1 VTERDNDANVSDI
14 PWASVFD
21 PALNM
26 RALGEIQA
34 RGFRAAT
41 EVVNRFIRPAETK
54 SVSDSVDSTQAAGD
68 QAPPPPDVDQAPPP
82 PGDQAPPPP
91 GDQAPPPPDVDRVL
105 QVWQR
110 LATQAVESLRGAA
123 QPRAEV
129 ASVDIQ
135 QATSSGAVSLVASEP
150 GAVSTEVWL
159 HNRGADDLGKVRL
172 RCSDLLAHDG
182 ALIESALVRFEP
194 DTVPMVARCSRG
206 VTVEIDVPD
215 DIAAGNYRGTMLAD
229 GYPDIW
235 LPVVLRVLPR
245 SS

>member
-1 VTERDNDANVSDI
+1 MTERDNEANASDI

-21 PALNM
+21 PALNI

-41 EVVNRFIRPAETK
+41 EVVNRFIRPADTK
-54 SVSDSVDSTQAAGD
+54 SVTDSADSE
-68 QAPPPPDVDQAPPP
+68 QAPGEQNTPPPDVDQ
-82 PGDQAPPPP
+82 
-91 GDQAPPPPDVDRVL
+91 VL

-110 LATQAVESLRGAA
+110 LAAQAVESLRGAA
-123 QPRAEV
+123 QPRVEV

-135 QATSSGAVSLVASEP
+135 HATSSGAVSLVACEP

-159 HNRGADDLGKVRL
+159 HNHGAEDLGKVRL

-182 ALIESALVRFEP
+182 AVIDSAMVRFEP

-215 DIAAGNYRGTMLAD
+215 DIAAGNYRGTLLAD

-235 LPVVLRVLPR
+235 LPVVLSVLPQN
-245 SS
+245 S

>member
-1 VTERDNDANVSDI
+1 MYRSPRGLNVTERDNDASVSNI

-21 PALNM
+21 PALNI

-41 EVVNRFIRPAETK
+41 EVVNRFIRPADTK
-54 SVSDSVDSTQAAGD
+54 SATDSADSE
-68 QAPPPPDVDQAPPP
+68 QAPDERATPPPDVDQ
-82 PGDQAPPPP
+82 
-91 GDQAPPPPDVDRVL
+91 VL

-110 LATQAVESLRGAA
+110 LAAQAVESLRGAA

-135 QATSSGAVSLVASEP
+135 HATSSGAVSLVASEP

-159 HNRGADDLGKVRL
+159 HNHGAEDLGKVRL

-182 ALIESALVRFEP
+182 ALIDSAMVRFEP

-215 DIAAGNYRGTMLAD
+215 DIAAGNYRGTLLAD

-235 LPVVLRVLPR
+235 LPVVLSVLPR

>member
-1 VTERDNDANVSDI
+1 MFSYPPESSRERNVTERDNDANVSDI

-21 PALNM
+21 PALNI

-41 EVVNRFIRPAETK
+41 EVVNRFIRPADTK
-54 SVSDSVDSTQAAGD
+54 SVTDSVNSTQA
-68 QAPPPPDVDQAPPP
+68 

-91 GDQAPPPPDVDRVL
+91 GEQATPPDVDRVL

-215 DIAAGNYRGTMLAD
+215 DTAAGNYRGTMLAD

>member
-1 VTERDNDANVSDI
+1 VTERDNDASVSDI

-21 PALNM
+21 PALNI

-41 EVVNRFIRPAETK
+41 EVVNRFIRPADTK
-54 SVSDSVDSTQAAGD
+54 SVTDSVNSTQA
-68 QAPPPPDVDQAPPP
+68 
-82 PGDQAPPPP
+82 PGDQAT
-91 GDQAPPPPDVDRVL
+91 PPPDVDRVL

-123 QPRAEV
+123 QPRGEV

-182 ALIESALVRFEP
+182 ALIESASVRFEP

-215 DIAAGNYRGTMLAD
+215 DTAAGNYRGTMLAD
-229 GYPDIW
+229 GYPDVW
-235 LPVVLRVLPR
+235 LPVVLSVLPR

>member
-1 VTERDNDANVSDI
+1 MTERDNDVSASDI

-21 PALNM
+21 PALNI

-41 EVVNRFIRPAETK
+41 EVVNRFIRPPDTK
-54 SVSDSVDSTQAAGD
+54 SVTDSADSEQAPAD
-68 QAPPPPDVDQAPPP
+68 QATPPPDVDQ
-82 PGDQAPPPP
+82 
-91 GDQAPPPPDVDRVL
+91 VL

-123 QPRAEV
+123 QPRPEV
-129 ASVDIQ
+129 ASVDIRHG
-135 QATSSGAVSLVASEP
+135 TSSGAVSLVASEP

-159 HNRGADDLGKVRL
+159 HNHGAEDLGKVRL

-182 ALIESALVRFEP
+182 ALIDSAMVRFEP

-215 DIAAGNYRGTMLAD
+215 DIATGNYRGTLLAD

-235 LPVVLRVLPR
+235 LPVVLSVLPR

>member
-21 PALNM
+21 PALNI
-26 RALGEIQA
+26 RALGDIQA

-41 EVVNRFIRPAETK
+41 EVVNRFIRMADTKSATDSADREQAPAE
-54 SVSDSVDSTQAAGD
+54 QAT
-68 QAPPPPDVDQAPPP
+68 PP
-82 PGDQAPPPP
+82 PGVDQ
-91 GDQAPPPPDVDRVL
+91 VL

-123 QPRAEV
+123 QPRGEV

-135 QATSSGAVSLVASEP
+135 HATSSGAVSLVASEP

-159 HNRGADDLGKVRL
+159 HNHGAEDLGKVRL

-182 ALIESALVRFEP
+182 ALIDSALVRFEP
-194 DTVPMVARCSRG
+194 DTVPMVGRCSRG

-215 DIAAGNYRGTMLAD
+215 DIATGNYRGTLLAD

-235 LPVVLRVLPR
+235 LPVVLSVLPR
-245 SS
+245 GS

>member
-1 VTERDNDANVSDI
+1 
-14 PWASVFD
+14 VFD
-21 PALNM
+21 PALNI

-41 EVVNRFIRPAETK
+41 EVVNQFIRSADTK
-54 SVSDSVDSTQAAGD
+54 SVTDSANTKP
-68 QAPPPPDVDQAPPP
+68 APDEHAT
-82 PGDQAPPPP
+82 
-91 GDQAPPPPDVDRVL
+91 PPPDVDRVL
-105 QVWQR
+105 QAWQR
-110 LATQAVESLRGAA
+110 LAAQAVESLRGAA

-129 ASVDIQ
+129 ASVDVQ
-135 QATSSGAVSLVASEP
+135 HATSSGAVSLVASEP

-159 HNRGADDLGKVRL
+159 HNHGAEDLGKVRL

-182 ALIESALVRFEP
+182 ALIDSAMVRFEP

-215 DIAAGNYRGTMLAD
+215 DIAAGNYRGTLLAD

-235 LPVVLRVLPR
+235 LPVVLSVLPR

>member
-54 SVSDSVDSTQAAGD
+54 SVSDSVDSTQAA
-68 QAPPPPDVDQAPPP
+68 
-82 PGDQAPPPP
+82 

>member
-1 VTERDNDANVSDI
+1 MTERDNDANVSDI

-21 PALNM
+21 PALNI
-26 RALGEIQA
+26 RALGDIQA

-41 EVVNRFIRPAETK
+41 EVVNRFIRMADTKSATDSAGSEQAPAE
-54 SVSDSVDSTQAAGD
+54 QAT
-68 QAPPPPDVDQAPPP
+68 PPDVDQL
-82 PGDQAPPPP
+82 
-91 GDQAPPPPDVDRVL
+91 L

-123 QPRAEV
+123 QPRGGV

-159 HNRGADDLGKVRL
+159 HNHGAEDLGKVRL

-182 ALIESALVRFEP
+182 ALIDSALVRFEP
-194 DTVPMVARCSRG
+194 DTVPMVGRCSRG

-215 DIAAGNYRGTMLAD
+215 DIAAGNYRGTLLAD

-235 LPVVLRVLPR
+235 LPVVLSVLPR

>member
-1 VTERDNDANVSDI
+1 MTERDNEANASDI

-21 PALNM
+21 PALNI

-41 EVVNRFIRPAETK
+41 EVVNRFIRPADTK
-54 SVSDSVDSTQAAGD
+54 SVTDSADSE
-68 QAPPPPDVDQAPPP
+68 QAPGEQNTPPPDVDQ
-82 PGDQAPPPP
+82 
-91 GDQAPPPPDVDRVL
+91 VL

-110 LATQAVESLRGAA
+110 LAAQAVESLRGAA
-123 QPRAEV
+123 QPRVEV

-135 QATSSGAVSLVASEP
+135 HATSSGAVSLVASEP

-159 HNRGADDLGKVRL
+159 HNHGAEDLGKVRL

-182 ALIESALVRFEP
+182 AVIDSAMVRFEP

-215 DIAAGNYRGTMLAD
+215 DIAAGNYRGTLLAD

-235 LPVVLRVLPR
+235 LPVVLSVLPQN
-245 SS
+245 S

>member
-1 VTERDNDANVSDI
+1 MTERDNDASFSDI

-21 PALNM
+21 PALNI

-41 EVVNRFIRPAETK
+41 EVVNRFIRPADTK
-54 SVSDSVDSTQAAGD
+54 SVNDSVDSTQA
-68 QAPPPPDVDQAPPP
+68 
-82 PGDQAPPPP
+82 PGDQAT
-91 GDQAPPPPDVDRVL
+91 PPPDVDRVL

-123 QPRAEV
+123 QPRGEV

-194 DTVPMVARCSRG
+194 DAVPMVARCSRG
-206 VTVEIDVPD
+206 VTAEIDVPD

-235 LPVVLRVLPR
+235 LPVVLSVLPR
-245 SS
+245 SL

>member
-1 VTERDNDANVSDI
+1 MSKPNVWLSDRSSRERNVTERDNDASVSNI

-21 PALNM
+21 PALNI

-41 EVVNRFIRPAETK
+41 EVVNQFIRPPDTK
-54 SVSDSVDSTQAAGD
+54 SVTDSANTKPAPDEQAT
-68 QAPPPPDVDQAPPP
+68 PPNVDQ
-82 PGDQAPPPP
+82 
-91 GDQAPPPPDVDRVL
+91 VL

-110 LATQAVESLRGAA
+110 LAAQAVESLRGAA

-135 QATSSGAVSLVASEP
+135 HATSSGAVALVASEP

-159 HNRGADDLGKVRL
+159 HNHGAEDLGKVRL

-182 ALIESALVRFEP
+182 ALIDSAMVRFEP

-215 DIAAGNYRGTMLAD
+215 DIAAGNYRGTLLAD

-235 LPVVLRVLPR
+235 LPVVLSVLPR
-245 SS
+245 GS

>member
-1 VTERDNDANVSDI
+1 MTERDNDASVSDI

-21 PALNM
+21 PALNI

-41 EVVNRFIRPAETK
+41 EVVNRFIRPADTK
-54 SVSDSVDSTQAAGD
+54 SVDDSVDSTQAAGD
-68 QAPPPPDVDQAPPP
+68 QAAPP
-82 PGDQAPPPP
+82 PGDQAT
-91 GDQAPPPPDVDRVL
+91 PPPDVDRVL
-105 QVWQR
+105 QLWQR
-110 LATQAVESLRGAA
+110 LASQAVESLRGAA
-123 QPRAEV
+123 QPRGEV

-150 GAVSTEVWL
+150 GAVSTDVWL

-215 DIAAGNYRGTMLAD
+215 DTAAGNYRGTLLAD

>member
-1 VTERDNDANVSDI
+1 MFSYPPESSRERNVTERDNDANLSDI

-21 PALNM
+21 PALNI

-34 RGFRAAT
+34 RGFRADT
-41 EVVNRFIRPAETK
+41 EVVNQFIRMAETK
-54 SVSDSVDSTQAAGD
+54 SVADSAANTQPTGD
-68 QAPPPPDVDQAPPP
+68 DATS
-82 PGDQAPPPP
+82 
-91 GDQAPPPPDVDRVL
+91 PPDVDRVL

-123 QPRAEV
+123 QPVAE
-129 ASVDIQ
+129 AATVDIQ
-135 QATSSGAVSLVASEP
+135 HATSSGAVSLVASEP

-182 ALIESALVRFEP
+182 ALIESAFVRFEP

-215 DIAAGNYRGTMLAD
+215 DTAAGSYRGTMLAD

-235 LPVVLRVLPR
+235 LPVLLSVLPR

>member
-1 VTERDNDANVSDI
+1 MFSYPPESSRERNVTERDNDANVSDI

-21 PALNM
+21 PALNI

-41 EVVNRFIRPAETK
+41 EVVNRFIRPADTK
-54 SVSDSVDSTQAAGD
+54 SVTDSVNSTQAPGE
-68 QAPPPPDVDQAPPP
+68 QAT
-82 PGDQAPPPP
+82 
-91 GDQAPPPPDVDRVL
+91 PPPDVDRVL

-215 DIAAGNYRGTMLAD
+215 DTAAGNYRGTMLAD

>member
-1 VTERDNDANVSDI
+1 VTERDNDAGASDI

-21 PALNM
+21 PALNI

-41 EVVNRFIRPAETK
+41 EVVNRFIRPADTK
-54 SVSDSVDSTQAAGD
+54 SVTDSADSE
-68 QAPPPPDVDQAPPP
+68 QAPAEQGTPPPDVDQ
-82 PGDQAPPPP
+82 
-91 GDQAPPPPDVDRVL
+91 VL

-123 QPRAEV
+123 QPRGEV

-135 QATSSGAVSLVASEP
+135 HATSSGAVSLVASEP

-159 HNRGADDLGKVRL
+159 HNHGAEDLGKVRL

-182 ALIESALVRFEP
+182 ALIDSAMVRFEP

-215 DIAAGNYRGTMLAD
+215 DIAAGNYRGTLLAD

-235 LPVVLRVLPR
+235 LPVVLSVLPR

>member
-1 VTERDNDANVSDI
+1 VTERDNDASVSDI

-21 PALNM
+21 PALNI

-41 EVVNRFIRPAETK
+41 EVVNRFIRPADTK
-54 SVSDSVDSTQAAGD
+54 SVNDSVNSTQA
-68 QAPPPPDVDQAPPP
+68 
-82 PGDQAPPPP
+82 PGDQAT
-91 GDQAPPPPDVDRVL
+91 PPPDVDRVL

-123 QPRAEV
+123 QPRGEV

-215 DIAAGNYRGTMLAD
+215 DTAAGNYRGTMLAD

-235 LPVVLRVLPR
+235 LPVVLSVLPR

>member
-1 VTERDNDANVSDI
+1 MTERDNDASFSDI

-21 PALNM
+21 PALNI

-41 EVVNRFIRPAETK
+41 EVVNRFIRPADTK
-54 SVSDSVDSTQAAGD
+54 SVTDSADSEQPPGEQAT
-68 QAPPPPDVDQAPPP
+68 PPPDVDQ
-82 PGDQAPPPP
+82 
-91 GDQAPPPPDVDRVL
+91 VL

-123 QPRAEV
+123 QPRGEV

-135 QATSSGAVSLVASEP
+135 HATSSGAVSLVASEP

-159 HNRGADDLGKVRL
+159 HNHGAEDLGKVRL

-182 ALIESALVRFEP
+182 ALIDSAMVRFEP

-215 DIAAGNYRGTMLAD
+215 DTAAGNYRGTMLAD

-235 LPVVLRVLPR
+235 LPVVLSVLPR

>member
-1 VTERDNDANVSDI
+1 VTERDNDASVSDI

-21 PALNM
+21 PALNI

-41 EVVNRFIRPAETK
+41 EVVNRFIRMADTK
-54 SVSDSVDSTQAAGD
+54 SVTDSAESKQA
-68 QAPPPPDVDQAPPP
+68 QAEQATPPPDVDQ
-82 PGDQAPPPP
+82 
-91 GDQAPPPPDVDRVL
+91 VL

-135 QATSSGAVSLVASEP
+135 HATSSGAVSLVASEP

-159 HNRGADDLGKVRL
+159 HNHGAEDLGKVRL

-182 ALIESALVRFEP
+182 ALVDSAMVRFEP

-215 DIAAGNYRGTMLAD
+215 DIAAGNYRGTLLAD

-235 LPVVLRVLPR
+235 LPVVLSVLPR

>member
-1 VTERDNDANVSDI
+1 VTERDNDASVSDI
-14 PWASVFD
+14 PWAAVFD
-21 PALNM
+21 PALNI

-41 EVVNRFIRPAETK
+41 EVVNRFIRPADTK
-54 SVSDSVDSTQAAGD
+54 SVTESVNNTQASAD
-68 QAPPPPDVDQAPPP
+68 KTA
-82 PGDQAPPPP
+82 
-91 GDQAPPPPDVDRVL
+91 PPPDVDRVL

-110 LATQAVESLRGAA
+110 LATQAVESLRGAT
-123 QPRAEV
+123 QSRGEV

-194 DTVPMVARCSRG
+194 DTVAMVARCSRG

-215 DIAAGNYRGTMLAD
+215 DTAAGNYRGTMLAD

>member
-1 VTERDNDANVSDI
+1 VTERDNDASVSNI

-21 PALNM
+21 PALNI

-41 EVVNRFIRPAETK
+41 EVVNRFIRPADTK
-54 SVSDSVDSTQAAGD
+54 SVTDSPDSE
-68 QAPPPPDVDQAPPP
+68 QAPDEQATPPPDVDQ
-82 PGDQAPPPP
+82 
-91 GDQAPPPPDVDRVL
+91 VL

-110 LATQAVESLRGAA
+110 LAAQAVESLRGAA

-135 QATSSGAVSLVASEP
+135 HATSSGVVSLVASEP

-159 HNRGADDLGKVRL
+159 HNHGAEDLGKVRL

-182 ALIESALVRFEP
+182 ALIDSAMVRFEP

-206 VTVEIDVPD
+206 VTVEIDVSD
-215 DIAAGNYRGTMLAD
+215 DIVTGNYRGTLLAD

-235 LPVVLRVLPR
+235 LPVVLSVLPR

>member
-1 VTERDNDANVSDI
+1 MTERDNDASVSDI

-21 PALNM
+21 PALNI

-41 EVVNRFIRPAETK
+41 EVVNRFIRPADAK
-54 SVSDSVDSTQAAGD
+54 SVTDSVNTTRAAGD
-68 QAPPPPDVDQAPPP
+68 EAPRPS
-82 PGDQAPPPP
+82 GDHQT
-91 GDQAPPPPDVDRVL
+91 PPPPDVDRVL
-105 QVWQR
+105 QLWQR
-110 LATQAVESLRGAA
+110 LAAQAVESLRGVA
-123 QPRAEV
+123 QPRSEV
-129 ASVDIQ
+129 ASVDIH
-135 QATSSGAVSLVASEP
+135 QATSSGAVSFVASEP

-182 ALIESALVRFEP
+182 VVIESALVRFEP

-215 DIAAGNYRGTMLAD
+215 DTAAGNYRGTMLAD
-229 GYPDIW
+229 GHPDIW

-245 SS
+245 SV

>member
-1 VTERDNDANVSDI
+1 MAIRESSREVNVTERRGDEGSLSDI

-21 PALNM
+21 PAVNI
-26 RALGEIQA
+26 RAIGEIQA

-41 EVVNRFIRPAETK
+41 EVVNRFIRTADTKPVADPADNKEAP
-54 SVSDSVDSTQAAGD
+54 SD
-68 QAPPPPDVDQAPPP
+68 QAK
-82 PGDQAPPPP
+82 
-91 GDQAPPPPDVDRVL
+91 PPPDVDRVL
-105 QVWQR
+105 QLWQR

-123 QPRAEV
+123 QPRGEV
-129 ASVDIQ
+129 AAVDIQ
-135 QATSSGAVSLVASEP
+135 HATSSGAISLVASES
-150 GAVSTEVWL
+150 GTVSTEVWL

-182 ALIESALVRFEP
+182 ALIESAMVRFEP

-215 DIAAGNYRGTMLAD
+215 DIAAGNYRGTLLAD

-235 LPVVLRVLPR
+235 LPVVLSVLPR